1 MKLNFLKIALCV
13 FPVLFGSGQNVVLMV
28 DQDGQL
34 NYTNVL
40 ATAAQMSSN
49 LTAVAIADAKAD
61 AAISAAAAGSN
72 MVEEVVTQITENQLV
87 VYREG
92 FIDSF
97 SSDVGLPP
105 DAKMVVSGFTPNV
118 GGDAANDFH
127 EIKYAVT
134 HDASS
139 LQPDVL
145 YAETLSGG
153 RDAMLPLEESKIGV
167 AEQLDEVF
175 TSSAGVTYP
184 FVYKVRF
191 AAPKSS
197 SGFYCVYLSGEDS
210 AGSSV
215 LEITGGVTG
224 GKSATFDWGGNR
236 LIFTGGILTGV
247 EEIAQ

>member
-87 VYREG
+87 IYREG

-97 SSDVGLPP
+97 SSDVSLPP
-105 DAKMVVSGFTPNV
+105 DAKLIISKFTPNV
-118 GGDAANDFH
+118 GGDASADFH
-127 EIKYAVT
+127 
-134 HDASS
+134 D
-139 LQPDVL
+139 
-145 YAETLSGG
+145 
-153 RDAMLPLEESKIGV
+153 
-167 AEQLDEVF
+167 
-175 TSSAGVTYP
+175 
-184 FVYKVRF
+184 
-191 AAPKSS
+191 
-197 SGFYCVYLSGEDS
+197 
-210 AGSSV
+210 
-215 LEITGGVTG
+215 
-224 GKSATFDWGGNR
+224 
-236 LIFTGGILTGV
+236 
-247 EEIAQ
+247 